1 MANNRELLKEALA
14 DAKSLREMAI
24 ANAKAALEES
34 FTPQIKTML
43 SEKLEKMEEED
54 MNEEM
59 SKKYMEDDKMEEV
72 EKEEMKEEKE
82 EMEEDLNL
90 DEILAELEESD
101 DLNEVESVTEVD
113 EAVTEEEVTEEVT
126 ESEEVTEAEEM
137 EGEMEMDMEE
147 KDEPMELE
155 DMSEEDLKSFIEG
168 VIADMIEAGDLEAG
182 EDMEGDDM
190 EDEEVETEEEEE
202 VNIDELLAE
211 IESVDEEYKY
221 EEDDKES
228 KMEEM
233 SKTYDEDDSKME
245 EAEIT
250 EADLDEMYKSYE
262 EDDKSME
269 EMYKKYGEE
278 TVKEILGFGKKGAG
292 GTSFVKDFIKDNSM
306 EIDKI
311 MKMDDKK
318 ARLEAAKPLIMKF
331 MKMNRAKMDP
341 SAMRSDVS
349 VLRNA
354 VEVGELGGA
363 TKGTVSTME
372 SIQKDLNEALE
383 ANKVLT
389 EELNEVNLLNAKLL
403 YTNRIFK
410 SKNLTESQKVK
421 VLSTFDKA
429 STVNE
434 VELVYETLNNTT
446 FKSSKKSIKENLGSA
461 SRSVGTTKTTKP
473 IIETNDAYKRM
484 QELAF
489 YNKKH

>member
-43 SEKLEKMEEED
+43 SEKLEEMEKED
-54 MNEEM
+54 MDEEM

-72 EKEEMKEEKE
+72 EKDEMKEEKE
-82 EMEEDLNL
+82 EKMEEDLNL

-101 DLNEVESVTEVD
+101 ALDEVESVTEVD

-221 EEDDKES
+221 EEDGKES

-233 SKTYDEDDSKME
+233 STKYEEDTPKME
-245 EAEIT
+245 EVEIT
-250 EADLDEMYKSYE
+250 EDELD
-262 EDDKSME
+262 
-269 EMYKKYGEE
+269 
-278 TVKEILGFGKKGAG
+278 EILGFGKKGAG

-318 ARLEAAKPLIMKF
+318 ARLESAKPLIMKF
-331 MKMNRAKMDP
+331 MKMNRAKMD
-341 SAMRSDVS
+341 SGALRSDVS

-363 TKGTVSTME
+363 TKGSVSTME
-372 SIQKDLNEALE
+372 SIQTELNEALE
-383 ANKVLT
+383 ANKVLSN
-389 EELNEVNLLNAKLL
+389 ELNEVNLLNAKLL

-434 VELVYETLNNTT
+434 AELVYETLNNTT

-489 YNKKH
+489 YDVKH

>member
-43 SEKLEKMEEED
+43 SEKLEEMEKED
-54 MNEEM
+54 MDEEM

-90 DEILAELEESD
+90 DEILAELEKSD
-101 DLNEVESVTEVD
+101 DLDEVESVSEAKEDEMD
-113 EAVTEEEVTEEVT
+113 EAVT
-126 ESEEVTEAEEM
+126 EEVTEAEEM
-137 EGEMEMDMEE
+137 ETEETEEEGEMDMEE

-190 EDEEVETEEEEE
+190 PEDEEVETEEEEE

-245 EAEIT
+245 EVEIT
-250 EADLDEMYKSYE
+250 EDELD
-262 EDDKSME
+262 
-269 EMYKKYGEE
+269 
-278 TVKEILGFGKKGAG
+278 EILGFGKKGAG

-429 STVNE
+429 SNVNE

>member
-43 SEKLEKMEEED
+43 SEKLEEMEKED
-54 MNEEM
+54 MDEEM

-90 DEILAELEESD
+90 DEILAELEKSD
-101 DLNEVESVTEVD
+101 DLDEIESVSEVEKDEMD
-113 EAVTEEEVTEEVT
+113 EA
-126 ESEEVTEAEEM
+126 VTEAEEM
-137 EGEMEMDMEE
+137 ETEETEEEGEMDMEE

-211 IESVDEEYKY
+211 IESMDEEYKY

-245 EAEIT
+245 EVEIT
-250 EADLDEMYKSYE
+250 EDELD
-262 EDDKSME
+262 
-269 EMYKKYGEE
+269 
-278 TVKEILGFGKKGAG
+278 EILGFGK
-292 GTSFVKDFIKDNSM
+292 
-306 EIDKI
+306 DK
-311 MKMDDKK
+311 MGP
-318 ARLEAAKPLIMKF
+318 ALEAFMEKHKAEFAKLKDDPSNRDTQKDLIMKLVAF
-331 MKMNRAKMDP
+331 KP
-341 SAMRSDVS
+341 E
-349 VLRNA
+349 LRKLA
-354 VEVGELGGA
+354 GGDAGGA
-363 TKGTVSTME
+363 YKKISDMITNIQSNDNRSLLQKLGAGAKGSVATGRAME
-372 SIQKDLNEALE
+372 SLQTELNEALK
-383 ANKVLT
+383 ANEVLT

-434 VELVYETLNNTT
+434 AELVYETLNNTT

-489 YNKKH
+489 YSVKH

>member
-43 SEKLEKMEEED
+43 SEKLEEMEKED
-54 MNEEM
+54 MDEEM

-101 DLNEVESVTEVD
+101 TLDEVESVTEVD
-113 EAVTEEEVTEEVT
+113 EAVT
-126 ESEEVTEAEEM
+126 EEVTEAEEM

-250 EADLDEMYKSYE
+250 EDELD
-262 EDDKSME
+262 
-269 EMYKKYGEE
+269 
-278 TVKEILGFGKKGAG
+278 EILGFGKKGAG

-306 EIDKI
+306 EIDEL
-311 MKMDDKK
+311 MKVEDKN

>member
-43 SEKLEKMEEED
+43 SEKLEEMEKED
-54 MNEEM
+54 MKEEVSEM
-59 SKKYMEDDKMEEV
+59 DMKDDKVEEV
-72 EKEEMKEEKE
+72 KKEEMKEEKE

-101 DLNEVESVTEVD
+101 ALDEVESVTEVD
-113 EAVTEEEVTEEVT
+113 EAVTEEEVT
-126 ESEEVTEAEEM
+126 EEVTEAEEM

-221 EEDDKES
+221 EEDDKKS

-446 FKSSKKSIKENLGSA
+446 FKSSKKSIKENLGSP

>member
-43 SEKLEKMEEED
+43 SEKLEEMEKED
-54 MNEEM
+54 MDEEM

-90 DEILAELEESD
+90 DEILAELEKSD
-101 DLNEVESVTEVD
+101 DLDEVESVSEAKEDEMD
-113 EAVTEEEVTEEVT
+113 EAVTEEVTEA
-126 ESEEVTEAEEM
+126 EEMEAEEM

-190 EDEEVETEEEEE
+190 PEDEEVETEEEEE

-245 EAEIT
+245 EVEIT
-250 EADLDEMYKSYE
+250 EDELD
-262 EDDKSME
+262 
-269 EMYKKYGEE
+269 
-278 TVKEILGFGKKGAG
+278 EILGFGKKGAG

-429 STVNE
+429 SNVNE

-489 YNKKH
+489 YSVKH

>member
-43 SEKLEKMEEED
+43 SEKLEEMEKED
-54 MNEEM
+54 MDEEM

-101 DLNEVESVTEVD
+101 ALDEVESVTEVD

-245 EAEIT
+245 EVEIT
-250 EADLDEMYKSYE
+250 EDELD
-262 EDDKSME
+262 
-269 EMYKKYGEE
+269 
-278 TVKEILGFGKKGAG
+278 EILGFGKKGAG

-489 YNKKH
+489 YSVKH

>member
-43 SEKLEKMEEED
+43 SEKLEEMEKED
-54 MNEEM
+54 MDEEM

-72 EKEEMKEEKE
+72 EKDEMKEEKE
-82 EMEEDLNL
+82 EKMEEDLNL
-90 DEILAELEESD
+90 DEILAELEEAD
-101 DLNEVESVTEVD
+101 DLTEAEPVAEAKKEEME
-113 EAVTEEEVTEEVT
+113 EAVTEEVTA
-126 ESEEVTEAEEM
+126 AEEM
-137 EGEMEMDMEE
+137 ETEETEVEGEVEGEE
-147 KDEPMELE
+147 SDEPMDLE
-155 DMSEEDLKSFIEG
+155 DMSEDDLKGFIES
-168 VIADMIEAGDLEAG
+168 VIADMVEAGDLEAG

-221 EEDDKES
+221 EEDGKES

-233 SKTYDEDDSKME
+233 STKYEEDTPKME
-245 EAEIT
+245 EVEIT
-250 EADLDEMYKSYE
+250 EDELD
-262 EDDKSME
+262 
-269 EMYKKYGEE
+269 
-278 TVKEILGFGKKGAG
+278 EILGFGKKGAG

-311 MKMDDKK
+311 MKVEDKN

-331 MKMNRAKMDP
+331 MKMNRAKMD
-341 SAMRSDVS
+341 SGALRSDVS

-434 VELVYETLNNTT
+434 AELVYETLNNTT

-489 YNKKH
+489 YSVKH

>member
-54 MNEEM
+54 INEM
-59 SKKYMEDDKMEEV
+59 SDKYMEDDKVEEV
-72 EKEEMKEEKE
+72 KDSEMKEEKE
-82 EMEEDLNL
+82 EKMEEDLNL

-126 ESEEVTEAEEM
+126 EAEEM
-137 EGEMEMDMEE
+137 ETEETEEEGEMDMEQ

-211 IESVDEEYKY
+211 IESMDEEYKY
-221 EEDDKES
+221 EEDDKET

-245 EAEIT
+245 EVEIT
-250 EADLDEMYKSYE
+250 EDELD
-262 EDDKSME
+262 
-269 EMYKKYGEE
+269 
-278 TVKEILGFGKKGAG
+278 EILGFGKKGAG

-306 EIDKI
+306 EIEKLMKVEDKN
-311 MKMDDKK
+311 

-331 MKMNRAKMDP
+331 MKMNRAKMD
-341 SAMRSDVS
+341 AGALRSDVS

-363 TKGTVSTME
+363 TKGSVSTME
-372 SIQKDLNEALE
+372 SIQKDLNEALK
-383 ANKVLT
+383 ANEVLT
-389 EELNEVNLLNAKLL
+389 KELNEVNLLNAKLL

-421 VLSTFDKA
+421 VLSTFDKV

-434 VELVYETLNNTT
+434 AELVYETLNNTT
-446 FKSSKKSIKENLGSA
+446 FKSSKKSINENLGSA
-461 SRSVGTTKTTKP
+461 SRTMGTTKTTKP

-489 YNKKH
+489 YDVKH

>member
-54 MNEEM
+54 MKEEVSEM
-59 SKKYMEDDKMEEV
+59 NMKDDKMEEV
-72 EKEEMKEEKE
+72 KKEEMKEEKE
-82 EMEEDLNL
+82 EKMEEDLNL

-101 DLNEVESVTEVD
+101 ALDEVESVTEVD

-126 ESEEVTEAEEM
+126 EAEEMEAEEM

-190 EDEEVETEEEEE
+190 PEDEEVETEEEEE

-221 EEDDKES
+221 EEDGKES

-233 SKTYDEDDSKME
+233 STKYEEDTPKME
-245 EAEIT
+245 EVEIT
-250 EADLDEMYKSYE
+250 EDELD
-262 EDDKSME
+262 
-269 EMYKKYGEE
+269 
-278 TVKEILGFGKKGAG
+278 EILGFGKKGAG

-489 YNKKH
+489 YSVKH

>member
-43 SEKLEKMEEED
+43 STKLEEMEKED
-54 MNEEM
+54 MDEEM

-72 EKEEMKEEKE
+72 KDGEMKEEKE
-82 EMEEDLNL
+82 EKMEEDLNL

-101 DLNEVESVTEVD
+101 DLDEVESVSEAKEDEMD
-113 EAVTEEEVTEEVT
+113 EA
-126 ESEEVTEAEEM
+126 VTEAEEM
-137 EGEMEMDMEE
+137 ETEETEEEGEMDMEE

-155 DMSEEDLKSFIEG
+155 DMSEEDLKSFIES

-211 IESVDEEYKY
+211 IESMDEEYKY
-221 EEDDKES
+221 EEDDVTEETVAEEVTES
-228 KMEEM
+228 E
-233 SKTYDEDDSKME
+233 
-245 EAEIT
+245 EIT
-250 EADLDEMYKSYE
+250 ED
-262 EDDKSME
+262 SME
-269 EMYKKYGEE
+269 EGELNENFLNRIAGKLTGE
-278 TVKEILGFGKKGAG
+278 TKSRIESIAGKITAGKKLFGSEFVEPTKEEMEAMVTAIKKDGGAG
-292 GTSFVKDFIKDNSM
+292 TVAVDKSTKKVFYTPAKDA
-306 EIDKI
+306 
-311 MKMDDKK
+311 K
-318 ARLEAAKPLIMKF
+318 ASG
-331 MKMNRAKMDP
+331 P
-341 SAMRSDVS
+341 SVVS
-349 VLRNA
+349 IAR
-354 VEVGELGGA
+354 
-363 TKGTVSTME
+363 E
-372 SIQKDLNEALE
+372 SLQTELNEALE

-434 VELVYETLNNTT
+434 AELVYETLNDTT
-446 FKSSKKSIKENLGSA
+446 FKPSKKSINENLGSA